1 MKHLLSPLTKY
12 FSTYQL
18 SNDTKRKRQKRTMTG
33 IFTRSNFSADG
44 IPDLE
49 GQVAVVTGGQSGIGK
64 GSYQDR
70 LEITAQLL
78 LHGIKQ
84 VIIVARSEDKF
95 NTAREDW
102 SHRDGII
109 CGEQDVRVQFVP
121 CDLGDITDVR
131 AAAEKIKKKTDRVR
145 NYKILGYFDDEYPI
159 QGLGVPYEYKLS
171 PQGIDRVFATNCV
184 GHQVLVTLL
193 LPLLKAAV
201 ITANNGVRIVVTSSS
216 LHSVCQGVDIDLL
229 SSPSRVKW
237 PALFDG
243 VWRYGRSKLANI
255 LFSKELSRRL
265 LQDSDPAS
273 KRIYVNSFFPGNI
286 VTDQWASWDS
296 YFGALIG
303 SLIRVAGSFFG
314 QTLEQGAAT
323 AIYLAASDDVSKND
337 FRGRYFIPVAMPCDP
352 SPIGKNT
359 TLGRDLW
366 DWIDGQMTE
375 TLGLNWRTAILQKEP
390 KAPAG
395 LQGLA
400 VDSA

>member
-1 MKHLLSPLTKY
+1 
-12 FSTYQL
+12 
-18 SNDTKRKRQKRTMTG
+18 MTG

-64 GSYQDR
+64 
-70 LEITAQLL
+70 EITAQLL

-109 CGEQDVRVQFVP
+109 CGEQDVQVQFVP

-131 AAAEKIKKKTDRVR
+131 AAAEKIKKKTDRVH
-145 NYKILGYFDDEYPI
+145 ILLCNA
-159 QGLGVPYEYKLS
+159 GLGVPYEYKLS

-352 SPIGKNT
+352 SPMGKNT